1 MKKAI
6 YPGSFDPC
14 TLGHLDII
22 KRAANMVDELIVG
35 VLVNKAKTPLFSS
48 DYRVSMLKEVTKD
61 IPNVRVESFEGLT
74 ADFAGKTGA
83 NIIVRGLRIVTDFE
97 FELQVAQTNRMLNQE
112 LETIFLTT
120 SLEYSY
126 LSSTTVRET
135 AAFGGDI
142 SRFVPSELVDAIND
156 RVKEKLE
163 GEDNEQQN

>member
-1 MKKAI
+1 MKRAI

-22 KRAANMVDELIVG
+22 KRAANMVDELVVG
-35 VLVNKAKTPLFSS
+35 VLINKAKTPLFSPE
-48 DYRVSMLKEVTKD
+48 YRVSMLKEVTKD
-61 IPNVRVESFEGLT
+61 IPNVKVESFEGLL
-74 ADFAGKTGA
+74 ADFARQKDA

-97 FELQVAQTNRMLNQE
+97 FELQVAQTNRMLNSD

-142 SRFVPSELVDAIND
+142 SKFVPPELVDTINEK
-156 RVKEKLE
+156 VAAKFKEDK
-163 GEDNEQQN
+163 NE